1 MAVTET
7 TTQSWGS
14 RLGSSIKGV
23 LIGLALFV
31 GGFPVLFWNEGNT
44 VKTRKAL
51 EEGEGA
57 CVAVESVA
65 EVNPENEGLL
75 VHMTGRADTKDVL
88 SDAQFGVSDTAIK
101 LEREVEMYQWNE
113 ESHEKK
119 EKNLG
124 GSATTTTVYTH
135 KMVWS
140 SQVLDSPSHPEEGQT
155 MVNPGAMEFEGGEM
169 YADNVTFGAFR
180 LTEGQIK
187 RIGAERPYAFP
198 TNWVC
203 PVEHTVRNGAW
214 VYVPNAETRSNPL
227 NRRDVVAQPR
237 IGDMRV
243 RFSVVKPHDISLVYK
258 QHGDSFVPY
267 TARNGKKVALL
278 SDGVKDAAEMFADAQ
293 SANTTMC
300 WLIRIGG
307 FLMMFIGLSMVLKP
321 LSVLADVLPIL
332 GDIVELGAGLVAG
345 VLALVCALVTI
356 AVAWLFYRPVL
367 GVALLAAAGAL
378 VWWLRQKRA
387 AKAATARP
395 QDPVRG

>member
-119 EKNLG
+119 KKNLG
-124 GSATTTTVYTH
+124 GSETTTTVYTH

-169 YADNVTFGAFR
+169 
-180 LTEGQIK
+180 
-187 RIGAERPYAFP
+187 
-198 TNWVC
+198 
-203 PVEHTVRNGAW
+203 
-214 VYVPNAETRSNPL
+214 
-227 NRRDVVAQPR
+227 
-237 IGDMRV
+237 
-243 RFSVVKPHDISLVYK
+243 
-258 QHGDSFVPY
+258 
-267 TARNGKKVALL
+267 
-278 SDGVKDAAEMFADAQ
+278 
-293 SANTTMC
+293 
-300 WLIRIGG
+300 
-307 FLMMFIGLSMVLKP
+307 
-321 LSVLADVLPIL
+321 
-332 GDIVELGAGLVAG
+332 
-345 VLALVCALVTI
+345 
-356 AVAWLFYRPVL
+356 
-367 GVALLAAAGAL
+367 
-378 VWWLRQKRA
+378 
-387 AKAATARP
+387 
-395 QDPVRG
+395 